1 VEFVD
6 VYLEVGGVF
15 MCVCVC
21 VCVEGVG
28 EVFKNRI
35 MQRRGCGWRT
45 FGAVECYVGQGRD
58 ECCR

>member
-1 VEFVD
+1 MFTWRLVECS
-6 VYLEVGGVF
+6 
-15 MCVCVC
+15 CVCVC

-35 MQRRGCGWRT
+35 MQCRGCGWRT
-45 FGAVECYVGQGRD
+45 FDAVECYVGQGRD